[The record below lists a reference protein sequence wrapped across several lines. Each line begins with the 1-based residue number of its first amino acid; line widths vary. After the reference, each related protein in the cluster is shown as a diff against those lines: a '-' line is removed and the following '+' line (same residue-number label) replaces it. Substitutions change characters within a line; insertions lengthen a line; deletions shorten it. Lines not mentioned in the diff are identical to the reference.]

1 MADLIFQQGIGTTFS
16 NVSINLISSNT
27 LREATATGN
36 FNLKDV
42 VRIVYTDGYEKSV
55 YAICT
60 NVVGAATFEFDD
72 RIYPVSLST
81 FNSEIRVY
89 NSVTVHTAD
98 VYRIAVDVEN
108 GMYSKAYTQYAS
120 NISYSLIIPQK
131 RIGYFGASDV
141 IITSPDV
148 VFVDFCDTVAYGV
161 GLSEKSLDMLNNKF
175 RSSLEFNIA
184 TR

>member
-1 MADLIFQQGIGTTFS
+1 MADLIFQQGIGTIFS
-16 NVSINLISSNT
+16 NVSLNLIAPNT
-27 LREATATGN
+27 LREATSSGN
-36 FNLKDV
+36 FNLKEV

-60 NVVGAATFEFDD
+60 DNVGGATFEFDEK
-72 RIYPVSLST
+72 IYPVSLST

-89 NSVTVHTAD
+89 NTNTVHTAD
-98 VYRIAVDVEN
+98 VYRIAVDVQN
-108 GMYSKAYTQYAS
+108 GMYSKAYTQYNS
-120 NISYSLIIPQK
+120 NISYSLIIPEK

-141 IITSPDV
+141 IITSKDV
-148 VFVDFCDTVAYGV
+148 VFVDFCDTLAYGV
-161 GLSEKSLDMLNNKF
+161 GLSEKSLDTLNNKF